1 LPRKTDSGNPS
12 DWLHVAESEL
22 VGIRLLVEQEVSYW
36 MCQSKLAEILEKVL
50 KAELIRS
57 GWRLIKTHDLQRL
70 AGELHALSSD
80 LTETIKPLCASLA
93 EKYFID
99 RYPGFDLDDPDW
111 KVLRGQLD
119 QVAALLAKV
128 KSRIQ

>member
-1 LPRKTDSGNPS
+1 
-12 DWLHVAESEL
+12 
-22 VGIRLLVEQEVSYW
+22 